1 MIFWIIPLFIV
12 LAISIIITIQS
23 LHQTK
28 SAIQIV
34 DDMGIGWNLGNSFD
48 CYDESFSKKTPDE
61 IITLWGNK
69 IPKKKTFENLKK
81 YGIKTIR
88 FPVTWMNFIDEVGNI
103 DNNWLCRVKE
113 VVNWIIKLNMY
124 CILNIHYDGKIGFWL
139 SKGINSKDKF
149 INLWTQIA
157 DKFKKFDE
165 HLIFESMND
174 IEFSSS
180 ENFDYLALLTLTQS
194 FVDVVRNSGGK
205 NGDRLLIISGA
216 NKDFDAT
223 CSLEYKMPI
232 DPSNKLA
239 ISIHYYIPNKFV
251 VEPDDNPWTWIDGS
265 GNVVIT
271 PPLTQWGTYDDYKDM
286 FNDFQTM
293 KRTYLDK
300 GIPIIITEIGVL
312 TEQKKELESIREYI
326 YFEFSLS
333 SDLSGI
339 MSCLF
344 DNSNK
349 KYGEMNFYDRENDK
363 WYDEKI
369 GENFKKISKG
379 EYTKPIDYFI
389 STNQETVTT
398 PNNEGHMNIKIGT
411 KKVKRIIFNANLRE
425 GINLW
430 DAGFGVCT
438 LNIKSQ
444 FTYVKVDFQV
454 GQRKYDGSYTFTV
467 DGDSQDYNVYIEI
480 QKFWGQE
487 HITFNYFTL
496 EFMENDTFFDYKE
509 YKNNLLSQYVGINIK
524 IFAYWIILMFVFL

>member
-48 CYDESFSKKTPDE
+48 CYDESFSKKSPDE

-81 YGIKTIR
+81 YGIKT
-88 FPVTWMNFIDEVGNI
+88 WMNFIDEAGNI
-103 DNNWLCRVKE
+103 DNNWICRVKE

-124 CILNIHYDGKIGFWL
+124 CILNIHYDGKSGFWL

-149 INLWTQIA
+149 VNLWTQIA

-251 VEPDDNPWTWIDGS
+251 IEPDDNPWTWIDGS

-271 PPLTQWGTYDDYKDM
+271 PPLTQWGTYYDYKDM

-326 YFEFSLS
+326 YFEFK
-333 SDLSGI
+333 
-339 MSCLF
+339 
-344 DNSNK
+344 DNSTYQPKLLRILLNSINIFN
-349 KYGEMNFYDRENDK
+349 YAY
-363 WYDEKI
+363 KI
-369 GENFKKISKG
+369 LLFLFFISK
-379 EYTKPIDYFI
+379 
-389 STNQETVTT
+389 
-398 PNNEGHMNIKIGT
+398 
-411 KKVKRIIFNANLRE
+411 
-425 GINLW
+425 
-430 DAGFGVCT
+430 
-438 LNIKSQ
+438 
-444 FTYVKVDFQV
+444 
-454 GQRKYDGSYTFTV
+454 
-467 DGDSQDYNVYIEI
+467 
-480 QKFWGQE
+480 
-487 HITFNYFTL
+487 
-496 EFMENDTFFDYKE
+496 
-509 YKNNLLSQYVGINIK
+509 
-524 IFAYWIILMFVFL
+524 